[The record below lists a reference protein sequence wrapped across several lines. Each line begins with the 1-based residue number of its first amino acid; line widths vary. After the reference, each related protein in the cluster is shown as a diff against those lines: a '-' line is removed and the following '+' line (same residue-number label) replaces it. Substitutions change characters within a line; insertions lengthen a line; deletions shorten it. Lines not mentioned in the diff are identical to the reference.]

1 MNNTLV
7 LDIAYQPLRVV
18 PWDDALDQVIR
29 GAAEIM
35 TQYQEDVYTNQH
47 DLTSYDVSR
56 YGPLGKWFDEELV
69 NSSTVKVT
77 FRKPAV
83 IRLFSSKDRIRQVR
97 FSRQN
102 VFLRDDYQCQYVD
115 CKTTAQWMKTHG
127 TKKLPAHM
135 LTFDHVLPR
144 SRGGKTIW
152 TNIITSCQD
161 CNCKKDDQTP
171 SEANMTLLKQPDFPN
186 KLPIVHSKIRTP
198 SEWRDFVYFNVELE
212 E

>member
-83 IRLFSSKDRIRQVR
+83 IRLFSSKDRIRQVM

-102 VFLRDDYQCQYVD
+102 VFLRDDY
-115 CKTTAQWMKTHG
+115 
-127 TKKLPAHM
+127 
-135 LTFDHVLPR
+135 
-144 SRGGKTIW
+144 
-152 TNIITSCQD
+152 
-161 CNCKKDDQTP
+161 
-171 SEANMTLLKQPDFPN
+171 
-186 KLPIVHSKIRTP
+186 
-198 SEWRDFVYFNVELE
+198 
-212 E
+212 